1 MDFHLVQALHE
12 TTELADQHRD
22 EPGWDDLRRQVDR
35 ILDQLG
41 EQSGDPT
48 HEAVGIDRI
57 DRAAIDPGEAERAVA
72 ALMAVHDREDDEQ
85 LELAR
90 EALQDLEDALG

>member
-12 TTELADQHRD
+12 TVELAQRHED
-22 EPGWDDLRRQVDR
+22 EPAWSELREQVEGLLGR
-35 ILDQLG
+35 LG
-41 EQSGDPT
+41 EASGDPT
-48 HEAVGIDRI
+48 TEAVGFDRI
-57 DRAAIDPGEAERAVA
+57 DRAVIDPGEAERAVA

-90 EALQDLEDALG
+90 EALQDLEDAIG